1 MQTQVRDLMAL
12 EAQRKDKERKEGR
25 SKQRTEEIHDTGDGR
40 GFCLFEEAPLVW
52 EAQDAN
58 VGCYMTVA
66 AAVQSA
72 AQYYRGIYDKE
83 NRAST

>member
-1 MQTQVRDLMAL
+1 MMQEMA
-12 EAQRKDKERKEGR
+12 
-25 SKQRTEEIHDTGDGR
+25 R

-58 VGCYMTVA
+58 VECYMTVA

-72 AQYYRGIYDKE
+72 AQYYRGIYDKK